1 MILTQY
7 QTISHSDKEFYL
19 EYGWASCF
27 ECDIVFY
34 DLKELDEHQKHC
46 DCFGTTRIEK
56 TTTK

>member
-1 MILTQY
+1 M
-7 QTISHSDKEFYL
+7 TITHYDEEFYS

-46 DCFGTTRIEK
+46 DCFGTIRIKK
-56 TTTK
+56 TTT